1 VTLSFP
7 VAPMRAV
14 LGRLPVDEDRWAYEV
29 KWDGYRTLAFVADGR
44 VRLQSSNL
52 YDVSAKYPELGELPS
67 GVAAARA
74 VLDGELVVLDDEGRP
89 RFELLQRH
97 AMDNRQ
103 AAFYVFDLLSL
114 DEHDTITLPY
124 EDRRRLLAEVVEAGS
139 NWTVPAHRVGDGHA
153 LLDATRERGLEG
165 VMAKRLGSTYRPGTR
180 TKEWRK
186 VKHRLETEVVIGGY
200 TAGTGNRSSSFGALL
215 VGRWV
220 DDSLAFAGGVGTG
233 FTQRRLDELT
243 KRLRELRTKEC
254 PFDPLP
260 PTAYRRG
267 ATWVQPILTASVE
280 ITEFTNEGY
289 VRQAS
294 FLDLT
299 GGSAP
304 REPPEEPER

>member
-1 VTLSFP
+1 
-7 VAPMRAV
+7 MRAV
-14 LGRLPVDEDRWAYEV
+14 LGRLPTDEGRWAYEV

-52 YDVSAKYPELGELPS
+52 YDVTAKYPELGDLPS
-67 GVAAARA
+67 GVAAGSA

-97 AMDNRQ
+97 DIDRRQ
-103 AAFYVFDLLSL
+103 AALYVFDLLSMDGL
-114 DEHDTITLPY
+114 DTITLPY
-124 EDRRRLLAEVVEAGS
+124 EDRRRLLAEVVEAGP
-139 NWTVPAHRVGDGHA
+139 NWAAPAHRIGDGRA

-186 VKHRLETEVVIGGY
+186 VKHRLEAEVVIGGY

-220 DDSLAFAGGVGTG
+220 DTSLAFAGGVGTG

-243 KRLRELRTKEC
+243 TRLRDLRTKEC
-254 PFDPLP
+254 PFDPPP

-267 ATWVQPILTASVE
+267 ATWVQPVLTAAVE
-280 ITEFTNEGY
+280 ITEFTNDGY

-294 FLDLT
+294 FIDLVD
-299 GGSAP
+299 S
-304 REPPEEPER
+304 